1 MPQATLHV
9 VQMVPLVYTS
19 DKHVVLT
26 SGKARIGPVVR
37 GWRSRQHHRLGMLRL
52 NSCPLGGGHGL
63 QNNYD
68 AGALHAQQGAQRTVY
83 QTSGGIKCSAQ
94 MRMYMQTT
102 YTCFY
107 ITPVIYISPRCKPSL
122 HTTLPWPGLTGIA
135 CGAMRCILHA
145 RVLARGT
152 SGGASA
158 RRPPLRLSAVASA
171 ARGTNGGASARSLL
185 RATSAAAPLPVP
197 VAAAALAGLAAGA
210 AVPAGAACSSCSS
223 LARTCGA
230 KPLPPLLQPA
240 SAAGA
245 GGVAAPALRVVAAGG
260 VTSDAALV
268 AALQAGASGRL
279 LRPSAA
285 AAGADSAALSRRAAG
300 ASAHSGKACAAALS
314 LACLAAAAGG
324 SGGRP
329 AGGLDL
335 ISTTSVARSVAGAAM
350 GAASCV
356 KAAGAAATSAAAA
369 AEARGACSRNA
380 AGYQCHVLRDAY
392 MQRVALG
399 VLLRTLPA
407 NASPTL
413 GGHAAL
419 RATAPAT

>member
-245 GGVAAPALRVVAAGG
+245 GVAAPALRVVAAGG